1 MGCAVRCTPSS
12 SAFAKPPV
20 LRNSFAVLL
29 LGLCH
34 VRLPRAIMSSP
45 TGDAPQAASGSLRL
59 MLQAA
64 RLALGRILR
73 PAPPLRV
80 RLGRRVGGLPRPCG
94 LLQAAGLHAA
104 APLAFAALLGAQVRG
119 FARSG
124 FSACPVCA
132 CWVLRINRRHT
143 IRVSCCRRHAFGVG
157 GLVARYACACDR
169 RAPLQGSYLV
179 NQGAARPRAADV
191 LADYPCGGGTRQ
203 PRKGG

>member
-1 MGCAVRCTPSS
+1 MGALCPSAVQAPRLFRAAVCCYSC
-12 SAFAKPPV
+12 PPT
-20 LRNSFAVLL
+20 SF
-29 LGLCH
+29 
-34 VRLPRAIMSSP
+34 P
-45 TGDAPQAASGSLRL
+45 
-59 MLQAA
+59 
-64 RLALGRILR
+64 LGRSVR
-73 PAPPLRV
+73 PCNWRAS
-80 RLGRRVGGLPRPCG
+80 GLPRPCG

-179 NQGAARPRAADV
+179 YQGSARPRAADV

-203 PRKGG
+203 PHKGVDGTHLHRGTAGKTSAATHTQLARNLRYT